1 MMLSDD
7 IIPSFI
13 NFVELWHFADIHFL
27 SSVIILNIL
36 PCHKSM
42 NHIEY
47 VIYLLYIVEDIL
59 LHRYTLTY
67 LNHCDMKF
75 MRGNNS

>member
-7 IIPSFI
+7 IIPPVI
-13 NFVELWHFADIHFL
+13 NLVELWHFPDIHFL
-27 SSVIILNIL
+27 SSVIILNSL

-42 NHIEY
+42 NHIEHM
-47 VIYLLYIVEDIL
+47 IYLLCIVEDIR

-75 MRGNNS
+75 MRGNKS

>member
-1 MMLSDD
+1 MSLSDD
-7 IIPSFI
+7 IIPSII
-13 NFVELWHFADIHFL
+13 NLVGLWHFPD
-27 SSVIILNIL
+27 IILNSL
-36 PCHKSM
+36 PCRKSM

-47 VIYLLYIVEDIL
+47 VIYLLCIVEDIL